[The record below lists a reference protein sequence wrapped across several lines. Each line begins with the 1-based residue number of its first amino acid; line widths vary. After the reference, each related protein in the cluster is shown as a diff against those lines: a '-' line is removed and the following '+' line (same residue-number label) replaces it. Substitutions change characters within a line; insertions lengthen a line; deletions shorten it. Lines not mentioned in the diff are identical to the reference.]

1 MNLEDTFRSRRAWH
15 AEHVFGG
22 VLDDLQVWTR
32 LLTANIRLCWFVLL
46 SVREPPF
53 LFTLT
58 GPELTGHVPMI
69 ILAKINLL
77 ASFIMAPTRKF
88 TALESPQLPCRD
100 QFAGRTF

>member
-1 MNLEDTFRSRRAWH
+1 MLTFM
-15 AEHVFGG
+15 V
-22 VLDDLQVWTR
+22 
-32 LLTANIRLCWFVLL
+32 
-46 SVREPPF
+46 
-53 LFTLT
+53 
-58 GPELTGHVPMI
+58 ELTGHVPMI